1 MYYWLKRIC
10 PVLGCLFFFGNIVF
24 AQGSDTSRKA
34 VDAQSLALKLANPL
48 ASMISVPFQFNLN
61 VGIGRYNGSQLI
73 TNFQPVIPFTV
84 GKFNVITRTIVPFI
98 ENRDLFEDG
107 LTTFGLSDINFSAFI
122 TPAKPGKI
130 LIGVGPAISIPT
142 ATSSYLGARKWAAGP
157 TMAIM
162 KQVNGW
168 TYIVLARQI
177 WSFAGKPDVPN
188 VSPYFINPGM
198 GYSFKSGAGLGGN
211 FEIAGDWNNA
221 DTQAFLN
228 LSGSMVSK
236 FGNQLVSFVIGPRI
250 PLTSGTLG
258 AWGIRAGFTLIF
270 KN

>member
-1 MYYWLKRIC
+1 MNKIIIS
-10 PVLGCLFFFGNIVF
+10 LGLLMILSSPAS
-24 AQGSDTSRKA
+24 AQNADSSKKN
-34 VDAQSLALKLANPL
+34 VDAQALALKLANPL

-122 TPAKPGKI
+122 TPAKAGKI
-130 LIGVGPAISIPT
+130 LIGIGPAISFPT
-142 ATSSYLGARKWAAGP
+142 ATASYLGAKKWAAGP

-162 KQVNGW
+162 KQKNGW

-177 WSFAGKPDVPN
+177 WSFAGNKDVPDI
-188 VSPYFINPGM
+188 SPYYINPGV

-211 FEIAGDWNNA
+211 MEIAGDWNNA
-221 DTQAFLN
+221 GTQTFLN

-236 FGNQLVSFVIGPRI
+236 FGNQLVSFAIGPRI

-270 KN
+270 KT